1 MRLHHLR
8 PDELDADQ
16 RALYD
21 VLTEGPRKAVDPSV
35 PTAVRM
41 VDGEGRLQGPFNALL
56 HHPVLGTAVQEV
68 SRRLRFD
75 GVLPGRA
82 REVVILVVAASQ
94 RSDFEWAA
102 HASIA
107 RALGI
112 PDDVVAAIARGT
124 VPELADPVER
134 AAAELALEVVT
145 TGDAA
150 DATWDRVQPVLGDA
164 GVVEVSTTVGV
175 YQLIAQQLRLFRV
188 PAPPG
193 PW

>member
-16 RALYD
+16 QALYE

-35 PTAVRM
+35 PVAVRM
-41 VDGEGRLQGPFNALL
+41 ADAEGRLQGPFNALL
-56 HHPVLGTAVQEV
+56 HHPALGMAVQEV
-68 SRRLRFD
+68 SRRLRFE

-94 RSDFEWAA
+94 RSDFEWSA
-102 HASIA
+102 HAPIA

-112 PDDVVAAIARGT
+112 SEDAVATLARGI
-124 VPELADPVER
+124 VPELTDPVER
-134 AAAELALEVVT
+134 AAAELAAELVA
-145 TGDAA
+145 TGDVG
-150 DATWDRVQPVLGDA
+150 DTTWDRVQPVLGDA
-164 GVVEVSTTVGV
+164 GVVEVSTTVGI
-175 YQLIAQQLRLFRV
+175 YQLIAQQLRVFRV
-188 PAPPG
+188 PAPAG

>member
-1 MRLHHLR
+1 
-8 PDELDADQ
+8 
-16 RALYD
+16 

-41 VDGEGRLQGPFNALL
+41 VDAEGRLQGPFNALL
-56 HHPVLGTAVQEV
+56 HHPALGTAVQEV

-102 HASIA
+102 HAPIA

-124 VPELADPVER
+124 VPELTDPVER
-134 AAAELALEVVT
+134 AAAELARELVT